1 MEKRVDPGVAGPLK
15 QTDRQKDTHTYTH
28 TNTHTLTH
36 THIILVGDAMH
47 KYS

>member
-15 QTDRQKDTHTYTH
+15 QTDRPKDTHTHTH
-28 TNTHTLTH
+28 AHKHTH
-36 THIILVGDAMH
+36 THILVGDDMH